1 MNNNIVLL
9 IEDNDDDVLVIE
21 RGFKK
26 GKIANP
32 MKRVINGK
40 EALDFIEGNPDTGI
54 DLILLDLN
62 MEVMNGFDFL
72 HMRKK
77 SDRISRIPV
86 VVLTSSHR
94 DEDIDL
100 AYSLG
105 ANAYVEKPIS
115 PKEFVDVILSIEDF
129 WLVLAKR
136 PKLKMG

>member
-1 MNNNIVLL
+1 MNNIVLL

-32 MKRVINGK
+32 IKRVVNGK
-40 EALDFIEGNPDTGI
+40 EALDFLEGNPDVGI

-129 WLVLAKR
+129 WLVLAKKPR
-136 PKLKMG
+136 